1 MGELV
6 MGDDLKKKWRSC
18 TGLVAVLGGALFS
31 LPAWAQADAAAAQKN
46 LEQLVEQ
53 LRERVLPKPL
63 VDVDTLG
70 LEANTPVAHLVAVQV
85 QSAVLSRTIDRYWQG
100 RIGRAVSVD
109 ELRAFHGWF
118 YERAAQEGFMAYAK
132 TEVVPVNGGQQ
143 LNIQV
148 LQPKINS
155 VRVLAP
161 GMAQANLDLEHVQSR
176 IGQVFKA
183 GQPLDTLALDQLLDS
198 ASYDLP
204 IELEATLRAVGPELL
219 DLVVTLT
226 PAIAMPGQTSSGV
239 VQLNNHGLRQ
249 YGQTQMLA
257 ALSVGMPAVKSQLSL
272 LAQASEGVA
281 YARADY
287 EGLAPAWGS
296 RWTVFGTHS
305 RSRSVLDG
313 LAATEGEAKELG
325 LGLSRILGGS
335 RDLVFKGH
343 LELASRESDS
353 FRRHGGERLSG
364 VHDHQLRLR
373 WSADNERL
381 SNYPVRAELGVLR
394 GFYPQAINNNQDPA
408 GHYTRV
414 NWAFK
419 GQTPLNASGSLRLL
433 GRIRGQWSSRNL
445 ESYNQFTLG
454 GVNGVRAYTSVDGVG
469 DHGVVASFE
478 LTQALSPVL
487 SLTAFYDGGQ
497 VQKYADPSTAVTLN
511 RHALEGAGLQLQGR
525 YFQLHYTLTWAKG
538 LGGYVDWQ
546 TSNIESQP
554 NNSRVNL
561 SVSYLF

>member
-1 MGELV
+1 
-6 MGDDLKKKWRSC
+6 MGDELTMHWRNSAAA
-18 TGLVAVLGGALFS
+18 LAVLSGALYS
-31 LPAWAQADAAAAQKN
+31 PLAWAQANPAAAQKN
-46 LEQLVEQ
+46 MEQLGAQ
-53 LRERVLPKPL
+53 LRERVLPKP
-63 VDVDTLG
+63 VVYVDTLG
-70 LEANTPVAHLVAVQV
+70 LEANTSVAHLVAVQV
-85 QSAVLSRTIDRYWQG
+85 HSAVLSRTIDRYWQG

-118 YERAAQEGFMAYAK
+118 YERAAQEGYMAYAK
-132 TEVVPVNGGQQ
+132 TEVVQVNGGQQ

-161 GMAQANLDLEHVQSR
+161 GSAQASPYLERVQNR
-176 IGQVFKA
+176 VGQVFKA
-183 GQPLDTLALDQLLDS
+183 GQSLDTLALDQVLDS

-219 DLVVTLT
+219 DLVITLT

-239 VQLNNHGLRQ
+239 VQVNNHGLRQ
-249 YGQTQMLA
+249 YGRTQL
-257 ALSVGMPAVKSQLSL
+257 LTGLTVGMPAVKSQLSL

-287 EGLAPAWGS
+287 EGLLPAWGS
-296 RWTVFGTHS
+296 RWSMFGTHS
-305 RSRSVLDG
+305 RSQSVLGG
-313 LAATEGEAKELG
+313 LAAAEGEAKELG
-325 LGLSRILGGS
+325 LGLNRIVGAH

-343 LELASRESDS
+343 VELASRESDS
-353 FRRHGGERLSG
+353 YRRNGGERLSE

-381 SNYPVRAELGVLR
+381 SPNPVRAELGVLR
-394 GFYPQAINNNQDPA
+394 GYYPQAVNNNQDPA

-414 NWAFK
+414 NFAFK
-419 GQTPLNASGSLRLL
+419 GQTPLNSSGGLRLV
-433 GRIRGQWSSRNL
+433 GRVRGQWASRNL

-469 DHGVVASFE
+469 DHGVLASLE
-478 LTQALSPVL
+478 LTQSLSPVL

-497 VQKYADPSTAVTLN
+497 VQKYANPSTAVTLN
-511 RHALEGAGLQLQGR
+511 RYSLEGAGLQLQGR

-538 LGGYVDWQ
+538 LGGYADWQ
-546 TSNIESQP
+546 MSNIESKP
-554 NNSRVNL
+554 DNSRVNL